1 MHSFAQ
7 FRLFLVGCTLVLSSG
22 HPVVAAEAPPS
33 VTFTVRDLSGAS
45 HAAAENDAAA
55 TVWLF
60 IAPDCPICNTY
71 APEIA
76 RIIDSYTPR
85 GVRVNLVYTDPDL
98 TLAALT
104 AHARERNYRTAL
116 FLEANG
122 PITRACGITITPEV
136 AVIDAHGA
144 LVYRG
149 RIDNRFITIGRERHE
164 VTAHDLRDALDAT
177 LAGRP
182 VATPRTAA
190 IGCAN

>member
-1 MHSFAQ
+1 MRSFA
-7 FRLFLVGCTLVLSSG
+7 RFLLSVIGCTLVLSAG
-22 HPVVAAEAPPS
+22 HPVAAAEAPPS
-33 VTFTVRDLSGAS
+33 LSFTVRDLSGAS
-45 HAAAENDAAA
+45 HRAAEKGAAA

-60 IAPDCPICNTY
+60 IAPDCPICNSY

-85 GVRVNLVYTDPDL
+85 GVRVNLVYADPDL
-98 TLAALT
+98 SPAALAT
-104 AHARERNYRTAL
+104 HARERNYRTAL

-122 PITRACGITITPEV
+122 PIARACGITITPEV
-136 AVIDAHGA
+136 AVIDAKGV

-149 RIDNRFITIGRERHE
+149 RIDNRYIMIGRERHE

-177 LAGRP
+177 LDGRP
-182 VATPRTAA
+182 VTTPRTVA